1 MIHRRWMARSHD
13 AAGARIAVL
22 AAVALVLA
30 ACQSGSRGD
39 VEPGN
44 VVAGDAASG
53 STELLGPDTFPC
65 GQAPHDLS
73 YQRYGVGRMRRGG
86 LEPEELEPN
95 HVVIAGE
102 AINLHGTARVDD
114 GGTIELEMDDDY
126 FEPSILVGA
135 PGATVTLD
143 LVNEGVRAHNLFV
156 PGQDIDLRC
165 GVRAEDEVEVTFPT
179 SGVLVFRCRYT
190 ATSGMRGAFRVA

>member
-1 MIHRRWMARSHD
+1 MARKRL
-13 AAGARIAVL
+13 ARSP
-22 AAVALVLA
+22 VALVFALALLLA
-30 ACQSGSRGD
+30 ACGNGSSDGADGSRPTG
-39 VEPGN
+39 GTN
-44 VVAGDAASG
+44 
-53 STELLGPDTFPC
+53 LLGPETFPC
-65 GQAPHDLS
+65 TQAPHDLS

-102 AINLHGTARVDD
+102 AINLHGTAPVQD
-114 GGTIELEMDDDY
+114 GGTIEMEMDDDY

-135 PGATVTLD
+135 PGATVTVELE
-143 LVNEGVRAHNLFV
+143 NEGVRAHNFFV

-165 GVRAEDEVEVTFPT
+165 GVRSQDEVEVSFPT

-190 ATSGMRGAFRVA
+190 ATSGMRGALRVA

>member
-1 MIHRRWMARSHD
+1 MGRSRNVS
-13 AAGARIAVL
+13 AAGIALL
-22 AAVALVLA
+22 AALALVLA
-30 ACQSGSRGD
+30 GCQGGSSGND
-39 VEPGN
+39 DAGN
-44 VVAGDAASG
+44 ASSKRSSG
-53 STELLGPDTFPC
+53 STELLGPETFPC

-102 AINLHGTARVDD
+102 AINLHGTARVPD

-165 GVRAEDEVEVTFPT
+165 GVRAQDEVEVTFPT

-190 ATSGMRGAFRVA
+190 ATSGMRGVLRVA